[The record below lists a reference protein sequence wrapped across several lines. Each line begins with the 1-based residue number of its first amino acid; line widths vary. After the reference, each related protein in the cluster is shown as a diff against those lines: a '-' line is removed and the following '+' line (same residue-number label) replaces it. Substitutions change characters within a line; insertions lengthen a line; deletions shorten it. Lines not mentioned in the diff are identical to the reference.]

1 MPVVGDPAVADTQD
15 VGGDEIDWLA
25 GAGVSHES
33 AGEMASEAYMR
44 DDVVTHYQP
53 LYHRHFEVRHRGEKT
68 LGGLCGP
75 GRPLRSTMRQC
86 VVHEIRRDR
95 ACEQRRAAID
105 PEAVEGID
113 GLEQSGQALGRDVFR
128 RNLLLRPGH
137 GEREGIADRRG
148 GRGAGEHDE
157 GERYENA
164 YGPVLHAIMPPRI
177 AAASALPTLITGTS
191 RPRRSIL
198 MQLLLSEFGPPTP
211 KAADVLGIRV
221 D

>member
-1 MPVVGDPAVADTQD
+1 MRPADFADTLD

-25 GAGVSHES
+25 GAGVPHES

-44 DDVVTHYQP
+44 DDVITHYQS
-53 LYHRHFEVRHRGEKT
+53 LYHRHFEVRHRGEET

-75 GRPLRSTMRQC
+75 GWPLRSAMRQC
-86 VVHEIRRDR
+86 VVHEIRSDR
-95 ACEQRRAAID
+95 ACEQRRAAIN
-105 PEAVEGID
+105 PEAVEGIN
-113 GLEQSGQALGRDVFR
+113 GLEQSGQALGRDVPR
-128 RNLLLRPGH
+128 HNLLLRPGH

-148 GRGAGEHDE
+148 GRGAGKYYE

-164 YGPVLHAIMPPRI
+164 YGPALHANMPPRI

-198 MQLLLSEFGPPTP
+198 IQLLLIRTRPPNP
-211 KAADVLGIRV
+211 EGR
-221 D
+221 